1 MDDKEGRKDE
11 GDEEIYT
18 KNEVSRGEKVGVT
31 KDDKR
36 ERERESNNYA
46 ISLILGFWL
55 NNKCSFFRRFVM
67 SFHDL

>member
-36 ERERESNNYA
+36 ESNNYA
-46 ISLILGFWL
+46 ISLILGF
-55 NNKCSFFRRFVM
+55 
-67 SFHDL
+67 